1 MNGWLY
7 SYNINNPKLI
17 GFFLEVFVIKTKQG
31 IIIIVKKRIKIDV
44 IFLNM
49 YY

>member
-17 GFFLEVFVIKTKQG
+17 GFFPEVFVIKTKQEENFESN
-31 IIIIVKKRIKIDV
+31 ISLNNNNKQISVK
-44 IFLNM
+44 
-49 YY
+49 